1 MKQISEFDI
10 SKLQDWRV
18 EGWKSGGETSIQSS
32 NLQSYSLHL
41 SQNVLPNVGIITFGA
56 SLINA
61 GLTQCA
67 MNCATTNHTAFEKY
81 TYFQGVFVRS
91 PAIYR
96 LSA

>member
-41 SQNVLPNVGIITFGA
+41 SQNVLPNVGMIVGTSFVPALKTCFKNNTFANFRFFDFA
-56 SLINA
+56 SD
-61 GLTQCA
+61 
-67 MNCATTNHTAFEKY
+67 
-81 TYFQGVFVRS
+81 
-91 PAIYR
+91 
-96 LSA
+96 